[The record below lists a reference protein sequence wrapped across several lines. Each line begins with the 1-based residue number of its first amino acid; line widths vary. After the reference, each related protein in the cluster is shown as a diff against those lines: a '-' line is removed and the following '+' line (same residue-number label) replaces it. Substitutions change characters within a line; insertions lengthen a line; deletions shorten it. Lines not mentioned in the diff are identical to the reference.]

1 MTLLTAARKAA
12 TAPPP
17 GRREAPLPRP
27 LPQSASPSCDHST
40 KEEQAILS
48 TTIQTGMPSFLQR
61 CLSAVDQAKIALWIS
76 SRENEGNGCRKGFH
90 QMRELLVICCVWRSR
105 SPSSLS
111 LSITRSHERSMHVLR
126 ANITLVFSSR
136 HIHSQPQGTP
146 NDRPTATATSQLN
159 QLQTFRLL
167 GDSSSWR

>member
-1 MTLLTAARKAA
+1 MQKGLSPNARTFGYLL
-12 TAPPP
+12 
-17 GRREAPLPRP
+17 
-27 LPQSASPSCDHST
+27 CV
-40 KEEQAILS
+40 EES
-48 TTIQTGMPSFLQR
+48 KP
-61 CLSAVDQAKIALWIS
+61 
-76 SRENEGNGCRKGFH
+76 
-90 QMRELLVICCVWRSR
+90 ELT
-105 SPSSLS
+105 